1 LSSWLAQDHIKDSG
15 VASVLRSSSY
25 GGLTPEA
32 PLPTGRQA
40 RMTVEEMEQ
49 ELKQLL
55 EEAKVAI
62 AQAGVADLQL
72 VEARL
77 LGRKSPLSEI
87 MASLGNLS
95 PEERKQIGILINQVK
110 AEIVQLL
117 EAKKQ
122 EIFSIK
128 QKSATERDTTIPG
141 IKPEVGHLSPL
152 TYINREL
159 VDIFKEL
166 GFEVAEG
173 PEAETE

>member
-1 LSSWLAQDHIKDSG
+1 
-15 VASVLRSSSY
+15 
-25 GGLTPEA
+25 
-32 PLPTGRQA
+32 
-40 RMTVEEMEQ
+40 MTVEEMEQ

-173 PEAETE
+173 PEAETEQYNFDMLNIEYLFL